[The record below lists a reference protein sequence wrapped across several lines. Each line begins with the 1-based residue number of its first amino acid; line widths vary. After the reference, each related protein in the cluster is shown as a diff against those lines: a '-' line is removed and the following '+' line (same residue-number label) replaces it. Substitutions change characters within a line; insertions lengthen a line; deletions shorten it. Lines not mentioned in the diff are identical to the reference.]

1 MKKIFYILSVAA
13 LLMTAACTR
22 ELVSDQTVQDTDFP
36 EGAMALVT
44 FSISAPEATLS
55 AIPTRGPMDDQPNI
69 GKDDIFVAVFGEG
82 TNATNGK
89 GGHLQHFLKAR
100 LKNKDAIEHN
110 VGQDGTT
117 DPAYYK
123 YEYELLLPLSN
134 DPLILDFLVGACD
147 SEGNR
152 YDLDNPLPASVG
164 GKDMYEDDDMKL
176 LFCGNGNAAYSQ
188 RVRIDGVFPKYE
200 NGKPV
205 MTEYSSGV
213 DEEGNPVM
221 LPDED
226 QDYVADEI
234 KELKNVQLIR
244 NFAKITYTASESAPF
259 ELKGFFLVDTPV
271 QGTVVPFSGTTGYTT
286 PYMTATSPDEILK
299 STYRGYVRE
308 EDKQLTSFTQEE
320 IEAKVFNEPGKA
332 FEFIYER
339 GIPSRSTP
347 VYAESGAIIKV
358 TWDPEKVTNSDLKT
372 AFTANPERYYK
383 VSFVDSKSYIPILRN
398 IVYNFRIQDISA
410 DVHPTTAWEAYQGEF
425 LGDVSASISTSMLD
439 EITNHKSRIWVRPM
453 SFTSIGSG
461 KTANVD
467 FRFYPVDGMNEV
479 VVTDHKK
486 STAANAEV
494 RITTEMF
501 EESGY
506 AQAITSLG
514 NVVVTSKKDDS
525 GNDVDDYGT
534 ISVTL
539 ADSEEGVVKKG
550 VVRILGEVEGMRP
563 MYRDVVFTVMSKQ
576 YFAYDATSTDSSDDP
591 VTEKVWSSVSALSSD
606 NMNEEVVVTIRLPE
620 GLPRDIFPL
629 QVAIE
634 AQNNC
639 LRSVSKGN
647 ISALP
652 VQAGKSAFPNED
664 DSLNKNSYFF
674 VKTITF
680 DDYATLRGM
689 TYQYTKEFQ
698 CYFKTRLGEGE
709 NATTIAIRNIET
721 DDSGNL
727 LYNTIFNKKTLGLSL
742 GISVSPTPQT
752 VDYTTTSATFTLTSS
767 YDWSLTSTDGLTVAS
782 GTKTSGEAGTY
793 ELTFTFAQNDTG
805 APITHTAT
813 FSATTDGG
821 QTITATA
828 EVIQKR
834 APQQVTRTISTSY
847 STFDYDNPRFVYSGQ
862 YASELAISF
871 TRAYIWSDSYLELS
885 RPNTNNSTTMTVSAE
900 TITSIKITW
909 TANNRKPNSVTVTSG
924 GGGITSPNNTTTT
937 WSNTSGSNS
946 VTLNFTGGNNNYR
959 ISSVEVTYLID

>member
-1 MKKIFYILSVAA
+1 MKKIFYILSTAA
-13 LLMTAACTR
+13 VLIMAACTR

-36 EGAMALVT
+36 EGAMALVN
-44 FSISAPEATLS
+44 FSISVPEAELP
-55 AIPTRGPMDDQPNI
+55 AIPTRGEMADQPTI
-69 GKDDIFVAVFGEG
+69 HKDSIFVAVFGEG

-100 LKNKDAIEHN
+100 LKDQSAITHN

-117 DPAYYK
+117 NPAYYK

-134 DPLILDFLVGACD
+134 EPLILDFLVGACD
-147 SEGNR
+147 SKGNR
-152 YDLDNPLPASVG
+152 YDLDNPLPASVN

-176 LFCGNGNAAYSQ
+176 LFCGGGNAAYSQ
-188 RVRIDGVFPKYE
+188 RVRIGGVFPKYDV

-205 MTEYSSGV
+205 MTEYS
-213 DEEGNPVM
+213 
-221 LPDED
+221 D

-234 KELKNVQLIR
+234 PELKNVQLIR
-244 NFAKITYTASESAPF
+244 NFAKVTYTASESAPF
-259 ELKGFFLVDTPV
+259 TLDGFFLVDTPI
-271 QGTVVPFSGTTGYTT
+271 QGTVVPYSGTTGYTT
-286 PYMTATSPDEILK
+286 PYMTATSPDEILD
-299 STYRGYVRE
+299 SNYRGYVRE

-320 IEAKVFNEPGKA
+320 IEAKVFNKPGKD

-358 TWDPEKVTNSDLKT
+358 TWNPDKVTNSDLKT

-398 IVYNFRIQDISA
+398 IVYNFRIKDITA

-467 FRFYPVDGMNEV
+467 FRFYPVDGMSEV

-506 AQAITSLG
+506 AQAITSVG

-576 YFAYDATSTDSSDDP
+576 YFAYDATSTDSSGDP

-639 LRSVSKGN
+639 LTSISKGN

-689 TYQYTKEFQ
+689 TYQYTKEFP
-698 CYFKTRLGEGE
+698 CYFRTRLGEGE
-709 NATTIAIRNIET
+709 NATTIALRNIVT
-721 DDSGNL
+721 DDSGKL
-727 LYNTIFNKKTLGLSL
+727 KYNTIFNKKTLGLSL

-767 YDWSLTSTDGLTVAS
+767 YGWSLTGTDGLTVAS
-782 GTKTSGEAGTY
+782 GTETSGDAGTK
-793 ELTFTFAQNDTG
+793 ELTFTFDQNDTD
-805 APITHTAT
+805 APITRTAT

-821 QTITATA
+821 EKITATA
-828 EVIQKR
+828 TVIQKR
-834 APQQVTRTISTSY
+834 APRPDTRTIITTS
-847 STFDYDNPRFVYSGQ
+847 STFNDQYVYTGDYSD
-862 YASELAISF
+862 ELGISF
-871 TRAYIWSDSYLELS
+871 TNVYRRYDNYIDL
-885 RPNTNNSTTMTVSAE
+885 NNNSSMTISADK
-900 TITSIKITW
+900 ITSIVIRW
-909 TANNRKPNSVTVTSG
+909 YGNNYVPNRTTVTSG
-924 GGGITSPNNTTTT
+924 GGSVTTNGTTTT
-937 WSNTSGSNS
+937 WTNTSGANS
-946 VTLNFTGGNNNYR
+946 VTLSFGGGNY
-959 ISSVEVTYLID
+959 SSSFDIVSVDVTYLVE

>member
-1 MKKIFYILSVAA
+1 MKKIFYILSAA
-13 LLMTAACTR
+13 AVLIMAACTR
-22 ELVSDQTVQDTDFP
+22 ELVSDQSVQNTDFP

-82 TNATNGK
+82 TNATDGK

-164 GKDMYEDDDMKL
+164 GKDMYEDDDLKL
-176 LFCGNGNAAYSQ
+176 LFCGGGNAAYSQ
-188 RVRIDGVFPKYE
+188 RIRIGGVFPKYVDGE
-200 NGKPV
+200 PV

-213 DEEGNPVM
+213 DDEGNPIM

-234 KELKNVQLIR
+234 EELKNVQLIR

-286 PYMTATSPDEILK
+286 PYMTATSPDEILN
-299 STYRGYVRE
+299 SNYRGYVRE

-320 IEAKVFNEPGKA
+320 IEAKVFNEPGEDY
-332 FEFIYER
+332 EFIYER

-358 TWDPEKVTNSDLKT
+358 TWDPDKVTDSDLKT
-372 AFTANPERYYK
+372 AFTANPVRYYK

-453 SFTSIGSG
+453 SFTSIGAG
-461 KTANVD
+461 KTATVD
-467 FRFYPVDGMNEV
+467 FRFYPVDGRSEV
-479 VVTDHKK
+479 VVTDGKT
-486 STAANAEV
+486 STEAGAPV
-494 RITTEMF
+494 RITTEILD
-501 EESGY
+501 ESGY
-506 AQAITSLG
+506 AQAISG
-514 NVVVTSKKDDS
+514 ISDVTVTPKS
-525 GNDVDDYGT
+525 GSSSEDDYGT

-539 ADSEEGVVKKG
+539 ADSEDGIVKKG

-576 YFAYDATSTDSSDDP
+576 DFAYDVTSTDASGDP
-591 VTEKVWSSVSALSSD
+591 VTTKVWSSVSALSVD
-606 NMNEEVVVTIRLPE
+606 NMGQEVAVTIRLPE
-620 GLPRDIFPL
+620 ALPRDIFPL

-639 LRSVSKGN
+639 LTSISKGN
-647 ISALP
+647 VSALP
-652 VQAGKSAFPNED
+652 VQPGKSAFPNED
-664 DSLNKNSYFF
+664 ESTNKNTYFF

-689 TYQYTKEFQ
+689 TYVYTKEFQ

-721 DDSGNL
+721 NDSGNL
-727 LYNTIFNKKTLGLSL
+727 EYNTIFNKKTLEL
-742 GISVSPTPQT
+742 GIGLSVSPTPQT
-752 VDYTTTSATFTLTSS
+752 VNYNTTSATFTLTSS
-767 YDWSLTSTDGLTVAS
+767 YAWTLTGTDGLTVAA
-782 GTKTSGEAGTY
+782 GTPTSGNAGTQ
-793 ELTFTFAQNDTG
+793 ELTFTFAQNDTD
-805 APITHTAT
+805 APITCTAT
-813 FSATTDGG
+813 FSATTEGG
-821 QTITATA
+821 ETITATA
-828 EVIQKR
+828 TVIQKR
-834 APQQVTRTISTSY
+834 APRPVTRTISTTERYFSY
-847 STFDYDNPRFVYSGQ
+847 QNNQYVYSDA
-862 YASELAISF
+862 YSNELGISF
-871 TRAYIWSDSYLELS
+871 DNVNYYQSSNDYLVLN
-885 RPNTNNSTTMTVSAE
+885 RNSGSMTVSAD
-900 TITSIKITW
+900 TITSIVITW
-909 TANNRKPNSVTVTSG
+909 YGNNNNYVPSSTTASEGNVTT
-924 GGGITSPNNTTTT
+924 NQRTTT
-937 WSNTSGSNS
+937 WTNTSGSNS
-946 VTLNFTGGNNNYR
+946 VTLNFTSSGYGNNPYR
-959 ISSVEVTYLID
+959 IRSVDITYLID

>member
-1 MKKIFYILSVAA
+1 MKKFLYILSAAA

-22 ELVSDQTVQDTDFP
+22 ELVPDQSVQNTDFP
-36 EGAMALVT
+36 EGAMALVS
-44 FSISAPEATLS
+44 FSISVPEADLPAIATRS
-55 AIPTRGPMDDQPNI
+55 AMADQPAI
-69 GKDDIFVAVFGEG
+69 HKDSIFVAVFGEG

-100 LKNKDAIEHN
+100 LKDKSAITHN

-134 DPLILDFLVGACD
+134 EPLILDFLVGACD

-176 LFCGNGNAAYSQ
+176 LFCGGGNAAYSQ

-234 KELKNVQLIR
+234 EELKNVQLIR
-244 NFAKITYTASESAPF
+244 NFAKVTYTASDTAPF
-259 ELKGFFLVDTPV
+259 TLDGFFLVDTPV

-286 PYMTATSPDEILK
+286 PYMTATSPSEILN
-299 STYRGYVRE
+299 SNYRGYVRE
-308 EDKQLTSFTQEE
+308 EDKQLMSFTQAE
-320 IEAKVFNEPGKA
+320 IEAKVFNKPGKD

-358 TWDPEKVTNSDLKT
+358 TWDPDKVSDSNLKA
-372 AFTANPERYYK
+372 AFTATPERYYK

-398 IVYNFRIQDISA
+398 IVYNFRIKDITA

-467 FRFYPVDGMNEV
+467 FRFYPVDGKSEV
-479 VVTDHKK
+479 VVTD
-486 STAANAEV
+486 STTSTEAHALV
-494 RITTEMF
+494 RIKTEMLD
-501 EESGY
+501 ESGY
-506 AQAITSLG
+506 TQAISSVG
-514 NVVVTSKKDDS
+514 DVVVTHKADGS
-525 GNDVDDYGT
+525 DDYGT

-539 ADSEEGVVKKG
+539 ADSEDGVVKKG
-550 VVRILGEVEGMRP
+550 IVRILGEVAGMRP

-576 YFAYDATSTDSSDDP
+576 DFAYDVISMDTSGDQDT
-591 VTEKVWSSVSALSSD
+591 TKMWSSVSALPVD
-606 NMNEEVVVTIRLPE
+606 NMGQEVAVTIRLPE
-620 GLPRDIFPL
+620 ALPRDIFPL

-639 LRSVSKGN
+639 LTSISKGDV
-647 ISALP
+647 SALP
-652 VQAGKSAFPNED
+652 VQPGKSAFPNED
-664 DSLNKNSYFF
+664 ESLNKNTYFF

-709 NATTIAIRNIET
+709 NTTTLAIRNIET
-721 DDSGNL
+721 NDSGNL
-727 LYNTIFNKKTLGLSL
+727 EYNTIFNKKTLGLSL

-752 VDYTTTSATFTLTSS
+752 VSYNTTSATFTLTSS
-767 YDWSLTSTDGLTVAS
+767 YAWRLTGTDGLTVAA
-782 GTKTSGEAGTY
+782 GTPTSGNAGTQD
-793 ELTFTFAQNDTG
+793 LTFTFVQNDTD
-805 APITHTAT
+805 APITRTAT
-813 FSATTDGG
+813 FTATTDGG
-821 QTITATA
+821 ETITATA

-834 APQQVTRTISTSY
+834 APRPDTRTINTTS
-847 STFDYDNPRFVYSGQ
+847 STFNDQYVYTGDYSD
-862 YASELAISF
+862 ELGISF
-871 TRAYIWSDSYLELS
+871 NNAYRMYNNYIDL
-885 RPNTNNSTTMTVSAE
+885 NNNSSMTISANN
-900 TITSIKITW
+900 ITSIVIRWYGNNYVPNRTTV
-909 TANNRKPNSVTVTSG
+909 TAGGGSVTTNG
-924 GGGITSPNNTTTT
+924 TTTT
-937 WSNTSGSNS
+937 WTNTSGANS
-946 VTLNFTGGNNNYR
+946 VTLSFGGGNYN
-959 ISSVEVTYLID
+959 SSFDIVSVDVTYLVE